1 MQRPHDQKA
10 RIRTEFGQRRS
21 GKSMM
26 LRYALTMGMMLAPAR
41 FQGATPTHVIVD
53 ETATLPRSPQLPL
66 SPAEQDGEGLR
77 PNRKDRRRA
86 ASRNR

>member
-1 MQRPHDQKA
+1 VH
-10 RIRTEFGQRRS
+10 RRF
-21 GKSMM
+21 
-26 LRYALTMGMMLAPAR
+26 LRYALTMGLALSPAR
-41 FQGATPTHVIVD
+41 FQGAAPVIAT